1 MKVIVADGQRFVR
14 EGTVCLL
21 RSLMPGIIV
30 EGVGTGVDAVS
41 LYTDRKPQLVITEM
55 MLPDFSGLELCRRIR
70 ERWRRAN
77 ILFLADLDDVDVVR
91 HALESG
97 AMGYVSKQCRPSELL
112 AAFRQISEGETYL
125 EHRLATRLALGQSEA
140 VSHRIREITPRE
152 LEILMMIAKG
162 QSNEGISA
170 RLNISAKTVANHIA
184 LLKNKLQIST
194 PFELL
199 HFAVEAG
206 LASYGRAGSK
216 PALDT
221 HSARYQSVGQ
231 PVQPSM

>member
-1 MKVIVADGQRFVR
+1 MKVIVADGQSFVR

-21 RSLMPGIIV
+21 RSLVPGIIV
-30 EGVGTGVDAVS
+30 ESVGSGSEAIN
-41 LYTDRKPQLVITEM
+41 LYAERTPQIVITEL

-77 ILFLADLDDVDVVR
+77 ILFLAGLDDVGMVR
-91 HALESG
+91 QALETG

-112 AAFRQISEGETYL
+112 AALRQISAGEAYL
-125 EHRLATRLALGQSEA
+125 EHRLATRLALGKSER
-140 VSHRIREITPRE
+140 VSNRLRDVTPRE
-152 LEILMMIAKG
+152 LEILMMVAKG
-162 QSNEGISA
+162 ESNDDISA

-199 HFAVEAG
+199 HFAVDAG
-206 LASYGRAGSK
+206 LARYGGAGSQ
-216 PALDT
+216 PAPDIA
-221 HSARYQSVGQ
+221 SASYQSVGQ